1 MSNIDRKIL
10 MSHNPERPDSDMTIT
25 NTSPASK
32 STAIFEEK
40 FRMKLTSLSF
50 LIKKNAMI
58 AAMKK
63 LIILLLPSI
72 LAFCNS
78 PKQTMTIKM
87 PTAILRKSRSKM
99 PKSNACAMLFLKP
112 CPNIKPSARKISS
125 KTFTIFKYAFNY
137 IE

>member
-78 PKQTMTIKM
+78 PKQIMTIKM
-87 PTAILRKSRSKM
+87 PTAILRKSMSNM
-99 PKSNACAMLFLKP
+99 PKGNAIAMLLSKR
-112 CPNIKPSARKISS
+112 CCNIKPSARKING
-125 KTFTIFKYAFNY
+125 KTFTIFKYDFNY